1 MNTSIKLIESRILV
15 TGMVMNIDKILGN
28 EVLRSI
34 SQRLEMKAYIKF
46 IFKTFTKLIKNNL
59 LWNSLV

>member
-1 MNTSIKLIESRILV
+1 MNTSIKLIESHILV

-28 EVLRSI
+28 EVLRST

>member
-1 MNTSIKLIESRILV
+1 MNTSIKLIESHILV